1 MTHLAKRNWLLQTW
15 TCVLHDF
22 RAKICCNKQACAS
35 FNSQGNDCNV
45 SQVQRCSHQMA
56 FIRLMTCSTLKFRF
70 HRENIPSETVIYSA
84 IENRQ
89 EILIVY
95 LDSIFFFGQIFFPL
109 SMLILAC
116 SESSILRELIRSGIK
131 SLGRILWPKKTE
143 KLLFISSRR
152 LMQYV
157 LRVTGLGGLPGLPGR
172 VTLSA
177 GMTIRH
183 VNVSRW
189 GNPPNRGRFH
199 GKKFKSETRTL

>member
-45 SQVQRCSHQMA
+45 PQVQRCSHQMA

-84 IENRQ
+84 VENRQ

-95 LDSIFFFGQIFFPL
+95 LDSIFFLANLF
-109 SMLILAC
+109 SLIDVDIGLFWNLNFKRTNPFWDKESREDSLA
-116 SESSILRELIRSGIK
+116 
-131 SLGRILWPKKTE
+131 KKTE
-143 KLLFISSRR
+143 KMLFISSRR

-177 GMTIRH
+177 GVTIRH